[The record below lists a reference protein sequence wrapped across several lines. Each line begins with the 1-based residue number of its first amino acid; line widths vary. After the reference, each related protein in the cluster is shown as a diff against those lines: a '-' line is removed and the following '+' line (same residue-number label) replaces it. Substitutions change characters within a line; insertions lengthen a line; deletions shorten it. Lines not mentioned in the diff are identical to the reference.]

1 MNNLMQNAGLW
12 KDDSGN
18 QPPACW
24 DGTHYVVV
32 NQSVI
37 LTYQG
42 THTSTDKLSGYGQ
55 CVAGQSSIVVT
66 ENGSN
71 VATQMGADPF
81 YFSEAPA
88 APKPATWNLSGVGE
102 LSIAIVAGSGCSS
115 DTATFSLLTV
125 GNVSGSGV
133 ENGAPVVMAPVISSP
148 VTGAQLVLDGTPAN
162 GSASVS
168 GSSLLYTANAD
179 FSGTDS
185 FRYYASTFGELGTA
199 YSSDAIAA
207 VTVAPGLEE
216 PCQELGRT
224 TRNYVSGYTLSRQ
237 AVTRVRRQAKRCV
250 IANFNGALPAGR
262 TIVSA
267 RWETTSP
274 WSLYMS
280 NPRIAKGQ
288 RETMVDVSF
297 NFAGWGGV
305 LCTVTLDNGEL
316 YNAEFS
322 FTVID
327 SPLYPSATY
336 DTNNGPYRLD
346 VSI

>member
-1 MNNLMQNAGLW
+1 MPTLLM
-12 KDDSGN
+12 KFT
-18 QPPACW
+18 P
-24 DGTHYVVV
+24 
-32 NQSVI
+32 
-37 LTYQG
+37 
-42 THTSTDKLSGYGQ
+42 
-55 CVAGQSSIVVT
+55 
-66 ENGSN
+66 
-71 VATQMGADPF
+71 M
-81 YFSEAPA
+81 
-88 APKPATWNLSGVGE
+88 
-102 LSIAIVAGSGCSS
+102 
-115 DTATFSLLTV
+115 
-125 GNVSGSGV
+125 V
-133 ENGAPVVMAPVISSP
+133 EMPAPVVVASNESMEVPENSSGNPVPTLVTSNGTPDPSAILGIATTPTHGTVTLVDNLLIYTPTPNFAGFDSFTYTGTSGGVTSSP
-148 VTGAQLVLDGTPAN
+148 ATISITV
-162 GSASVS
+162 
-168 GSSLLYTANAD
+168 
-179 FSGTDS
+179 
-185 FRYYASTFGELGTA
+185 
-199 YSSDAIAA
+199 DA
-207 VTVAPGLEE
+207 VA

-274 WSLYMS
+274 WSVYMS
-280 NPRIAKGQ
+280 NPRIAHGQ
-288 RETMVDVSF
+288 RETMIDISF